1 MTEPAIAMTLE
12 APHARKVKPD
22 KEKAMEVLFSRF
34 AQKTGVLLGRPLTF
48 VTACLVIIVWGV
60 TGPLFHYSDTWQLVV
75 NTGTSVITF
84 LMVFLLQHG
93 QNRDTR
99 MIQIKL
105 DELIRANETARNAL
119 LGLEDL
125 SDADM
130 RLIQAR
136 FAALSK
142 AVALPEEL
150 DEVEE
155 DLGKA
160 TANLRNARRRIA
172 DTLST
177 DP

>member
-1 MTEPAIAMTLE
+1 M
-12 APHARKVKPD
+12 
-22 KEKAMEVLFSRF
+22 KATGALFSHF
-34 AQKTGVLLGRPLTF
+34 AQKIGVLLGIPLTF
-48 VTACLVIIVWGV
+48 VTACLTIIVWGV
-60 TGPLFHYSDTWQLVV
+60 TGPLLHYSDTWQLVV

-136 FAALSK
+136 FAALSQ
-142 AVALPEEL
+142 AVAIPEEFN
-150 DEVEE
+150 EVEE

-160 TANLRNARRRIA
+160 RAKVHHARSKIA
-172 DTLST
+172 DTIST
-177 DP
+177 NP